1 MKTASS
7 FSLFFNLLLCM
18 TAAIAVDALQPTT
31 TPPLLDSP
39 TYSLATFNN
48 DGSTNM
54 NIITY
59 ATPVSILP
67 DRVWSLGLYKE
78 TLTQLNLMQNPLC
91 VLQLL
96 REPQAELVRVLG
108 GQSGR
113 ETDKR
118 EECAKL
124 GFEWQELENC
134 DGLEVLPGCA
144 YYLKMR
150 IQGGLVDAG
159 SHLIVP
165 FSQVEEMYT
174 GDNGEGSMAHLSTSR
189 LRELGIVTD
198 QGRLA
203 DVEKTT

>member
-1 MKTASS
+1 MATSSS
-7 FSLFFNLLLCM
+7 FPRFMTLLLCM
-18 TAAIAVDALQPTT
+18 TAAIAVNALQPTT
-31 TPPLLDSP
+31 TPPLLDVP
-39 TYSLATFNN
+39 TYSLATFNE

-59 ATPVSILP
+59 ATPVSIRP

-78 TLTQLNLMQNPLC
+78 TLTKVNLMRNPTC

-113 ETDKR
+113 DADKR

-144 YYLKMR
+144 YYLKIR
-150 IQGGLVDAG
+150 IQGDLVDAG
-159 SHLIVP
+159 SHLIAP
-165 FSQVEEMYT
+165 FCQVEEMYT
-174 GDNGEGSMAHLSTSR
+174 GDTGEGSMAHLSASR
-189 LRELGIVTD
+189 LRELGIITE
-198 QGRLA
+198 QGRVA
-203 DVEKTT
+203 NVEKQT